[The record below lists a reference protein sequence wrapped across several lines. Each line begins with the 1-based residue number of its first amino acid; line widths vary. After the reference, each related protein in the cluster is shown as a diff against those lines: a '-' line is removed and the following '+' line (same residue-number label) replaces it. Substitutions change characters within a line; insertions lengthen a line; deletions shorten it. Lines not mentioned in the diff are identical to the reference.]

1 MKYLRLLNILPV
13 SFFIFALLALPA
25 MATSHGMTGNLY
37 ADWGVNLNQAYIDD
51 AAHSTSNSQNWVPSS
66 STADYVI
73 ENNIDPST
81 NGHDWT
87 GYYSTGTHL
96 MKNADYQNPTTFIE
110 SMLGSYYSPAGGEP
124 FDIEALYFDN
134 DASNVYIAVVT
145 SMGINGYDL
154 QDNNLHD
161 YEYGAS
167 TNDNGHIEPG
177 DIAIDLDNN
186 NVYEYGVITHADEGE
201 TDANSRTGHLILN
214 PSWSQSN
221 LGLSQNPGNDA
232 DFVSGKSTDKNGIS
246 MRYDSLPT
254 ISETVKYNNAYRT
267 TFSGNDLPPEKL
279 TRTVTKNL
287 IEISIPREKLGSP
300 SDTTLGNI
308 HLTIGCGNDVI
319 ELKKVKFDSV
329 PEFPSMVLPVAAILG
344 IIFVL
349 DRRNKK

>member
-1 MKYLRLLNILPV
+1 MKYLRLLNILPIGL
-13 SFFIFALLALPA
+13 FIFALLALPA
-25 MATSHGMTGNLY
+25 LAATYTIDGDLS
-37 ADWGVNLNQAYIDD
+37 DWGVNLEQAY
-51 AAHSTSNSQNWVPSS
+51 AADKTSSLAHQNTYSEYWKPSS
-66 STADYVI
+66 PTADYVI

-134 DASNVYIAVVT
+134 DANYVYIAAIT
-145 SMGINGYDL
+145 SMGKDGYNL
-154 QDNNLHD
+154 QRDQMGQ

-167 TNDNGHIEPG
+167 TDTGHVEAG
-177 DIAIDLDNN
+177 DIAIDLNGDDN
-186 NVYEYGVITHADEGE
+186 YEYGVITHMDE
-201 TDANSRTGHLILN
+201 DRNDKVGHLVLN
-214 PSWSQSN
+214 PTWSQEDP
-221 LGLSQNPGNDA
+221 GLTQTPGNDA
-232 DFVSGKSTDKNGIS
+232 DIDHTSKDLQDIA
-246 MRYDSLPT
+246 MRYEKLT
-254 ISETVKYNNAYRT
+254 GISETVKYNNDYRT
-267 TFSGNDLPPEKL
+267 AFSGNTLSNDKL
-279 TRTVTKNL
+279 TRTVDKYL

-300 SDTTLGNI
+300 SETTLSNI

-319 ELKKVKFDSV
+319 ELKKVTYDSI

-344 IIFVL
+344 IILVL